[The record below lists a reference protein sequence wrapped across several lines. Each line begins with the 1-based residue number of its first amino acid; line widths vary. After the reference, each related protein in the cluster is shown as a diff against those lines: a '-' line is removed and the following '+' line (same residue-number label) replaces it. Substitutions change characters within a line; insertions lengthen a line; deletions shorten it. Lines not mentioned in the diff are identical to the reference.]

1 MTAVTLDAFPDSW
14 LAFFHISALLQW
26 RKFLRTKMFRY
37 FSLSGNVFADLEK
50 KKATK
55 IEKLEPANIKAP
67 SKLIRILLKPHIYT
81 TERGHGCISGFT
93 GFMWTW
99 GRFVLKIGS
108 FSNEDGDGNKNVK
121 TAVGLVKHQVCRCVR
136 LFSTFLCRCCTITTW
151 RCPISRFMEDV
162 NLSSVPKK
170 STPGAFAYIRHFQW
184 IGIKATKF
192 EKR

>member
-37 FSLSGNVFADLEK
+37 FSLSGNFFADLEK

-99 GRFVLKIGS
+99 DRFVLKIGS
-108 FSNEDGDGNKNVK
+108 FSNEDRDGNNNVK
-121 TAVGLVKHQVCRCVR
+121 TAVGLVKHQVLQVR
-136 LFSTFLCRCCTITTW
+136 QAFFYISLPLLHDCDVKMPNFTFYGGRKLEFGPQEIN
-151 RCPISRFMEDV
+151 SR
-162 NLSSVPKK
+162 
-170 STPGAFAYIRHFQW
+170 
-184 IGIKATKF
+184 GICLH
-192 EKR
+192 